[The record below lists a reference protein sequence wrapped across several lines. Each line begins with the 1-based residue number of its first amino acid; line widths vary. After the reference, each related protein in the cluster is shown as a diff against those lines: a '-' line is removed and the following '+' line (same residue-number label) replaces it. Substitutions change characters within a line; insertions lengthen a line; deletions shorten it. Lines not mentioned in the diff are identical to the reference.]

1 MNASTTTV
9 PSKNVIITLSIIL
22 FFIVFA
28 QWQIY
33 DLIMLNIS
41 LDSNIVLV
49 LYLLM
54 PILSLLIYALFVK
67 LIKSDFRKHG
77 YKLPTP
83 IIATKK
89 CLLITIALIATYV
102 VFVLA
107 SGIMGSLGPIQFP
120 LSPAGIIYKIANAV
134 LFGLATESI
143 FRGYVFRNLLKGIG
157 FFPSLYTSALMFSLS
172 QISIKTLVT
181 WSSERLM
188 NYIFTDIL
196 TAFAAGLFL
205 GFYFY
210 KIGWSLLGPAIFR
223 MGVLFYFEPSPITS
237 VNSPWWMALTF
248 EVAAFAFMILMVD
261 TTIIEPRYRRKK
273 YGLES

>member
-1 MNASTTTV
+1 MNASTTT
-9 PSKNVIITLSIIL
+9 PTSKNVIIATSILL

-33 DLIMLNIS
+33 DLIMMNTS
-41 LDSNIVLV
+41 LEPNIVLI

-54 PILSLLIYALFVK
+54 PILSLLIYVLFVK

-83 IIATKK
+83 ITTKK
-89 CLLITIALIATYV
+89 CLLITLALIAIYI
-102 VFVLA
+102 VFALA
-107 SGIMGSLGPIQFP
+107 PGIMGSLGPIQFP

-261 TTIIEPRYRRKK
+261 ATIIEPRYRRKK